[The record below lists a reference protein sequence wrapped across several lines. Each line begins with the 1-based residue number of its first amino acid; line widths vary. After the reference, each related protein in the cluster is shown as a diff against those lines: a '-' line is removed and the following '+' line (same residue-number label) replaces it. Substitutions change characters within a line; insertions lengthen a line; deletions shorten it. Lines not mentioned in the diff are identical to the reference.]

1 MIDLSSVQEQ
11 PAGPAAAEQ
20 GETLRARWNYVFT
33 AILGLSFLAGLS
45 AGYLI
50 WGGRAFYSRGPTTA
64 LGQGAA
70 SQAITRLDVSP
81 DDDPALG
88 PPGAPVTLIEFGDF
102 RCPYCTKF
110 HRETFRP
117 LMDAYSWLS
126 AVPAS
131 ATTGG
136 LTPSPREGLA
146 APDFQLEL
154 LGAGRVQ
161 LSGLRGQI
169 VIVNLWASW
178 CPPCRAEMPA
188 LERVY
193 EANRE
198 RGLEILVVNT
208 TFQDSEAGAAEFVRE
223 FGLTFPI
230 ALDRTGEVSRT
241 YLLRALP
248 TTFFI
253 DREGII
259 RKVILGGPM
268 SETTLQTA
276 VEELLGSD

>member
-1 MIDLSSVQEQ
+1 MAD
-11 PAGPAAAEQ
+11 
-20 GETLRARWNYVFT
+20 RRRWVVFT
-33 AILGLSFLAGLS
+33 FLVVLAGLT
-45 AGYLI
+45 
-50 WGGRAFYSRGPTTA
+50 WT
-64 LGQGAA
+64 
-70 SQAITRLDVSP
+70 
-81 DDDPALG
+81 
-88 PPGAPVTLIEFGDF
+88 
-102 RCPYCTKF
+102 
-110 HRETFRP
+110 
-117 LMDAYSWLS
+117 WLS

-136 LTPSPREGLA
+136 LTPSPREGFA

-154 LGAGRVQ
+154 LGAGQVQ

-198 RGLEILVVNT
+198 RGLEILAVNT